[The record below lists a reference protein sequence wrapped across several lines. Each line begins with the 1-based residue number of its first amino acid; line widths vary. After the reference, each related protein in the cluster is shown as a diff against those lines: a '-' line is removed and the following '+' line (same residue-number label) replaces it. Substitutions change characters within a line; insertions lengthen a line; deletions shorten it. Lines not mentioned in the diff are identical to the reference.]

1 MPLPHFL
8 ILILA
13 VILAA
18 GLTIWAASAIG
29 IPLFALGFL
38 ALLAAA
44 IAHLTTRD
52 HRSLSPLRSRRTG
65 WRKGAAGAVFRFFCG
80 VTPRHCPAS
89 RRFP

>member
-1 MPLPHFL
+1 MLRPGPIHRQQHAQNRGGAFSSHAAGTILKATEDDMPLPHFL

-18 GLTIWAASAIG
+18 GLTIWAASAVG
-29 IPLFALGFL
+29 IPLFALGLL

-52 HRSLSPLRSRRTG
+52 HRS
-65 WRKGAAGAVFRFFCG
+65 
-80 VTPRHCPAS
+80 
-89 RRFP
+89 

>member
-1 MPLPHFL
+1 MKATEDAMPLPHFL

-29 IPLFALGFL
+29 IPLFALGLL

-44 IAHLTTRD
+44 IADLKPRD
-52 HRSLSPLRSRRTG
+52 ERS
-65 WRKGAAGAVFRFFCG
+65 
-80 VTPRHCPAS
+80 
-89 RRFP
+89 